1 MKEVDIGL
9 AADVGTLSR
18 LPKIVGSL
26 SWVKDVAYSA
36 RIFGAEEALAV
47 GFVSQVYETKAKSV
61 EAAIKLAS
69 LIATKSPVAVQS
81 TKELVN
87 HARDNTV
94 ASSKFPLMDNHFDV
108 MLNVVIGLKY
118 TAVWNSAM
126 LQADDLKAAFLS
138 GLQKT
143 SPKFAKL

>member
-1 MKEVDIGL
+1 
-9 AADVGTLSR
+9 
-18 LPKIVGSL
+18 
-26 SWVKDVAYSA
+26 
-36 RIFGAEEALAV
+36 
-47 GFVSQVYETKAKSV
+47 
-61 EAAIKLAS
+61 
-69 LIATKSPVAVQS
+69 
-81 TKELVN
+81 
-87 HARDNTV
+87 
-94 ASSKFPLMDNHFDV
+94 